1 MYRMERWV
9 FANLIQFVN
18 LIVLNSSNP
27 KTKLPPPPNND
38 GISCVLLLMEEILH
52 DLGFK
57 QNLQNMGLSYQPQL
71 MIAGFLASTVLENTM
86 NMKALR
92 PIMGYNH

>member
-1 MYRMERWV
+1 
-9 FANLIQFVN
+9 
-18 LIVLNSSNP
+18 
-27 KTKLPPPPNND
+27 
-38 GISCVLLLMEEILH
+38 MEEILH